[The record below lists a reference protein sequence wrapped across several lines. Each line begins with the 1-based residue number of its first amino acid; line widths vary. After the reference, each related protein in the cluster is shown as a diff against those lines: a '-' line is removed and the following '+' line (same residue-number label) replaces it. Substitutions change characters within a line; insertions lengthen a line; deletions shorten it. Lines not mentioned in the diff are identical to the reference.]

1 MIYIVSF
8 LVTLAACMLGPICGM
23 GGGIIIKPVL
33 DATGVF
39 SVSTVT
45 FLSGCT
51 VICMSCWSM
60 IKCFYHKES
69 VIDLKNTTFL
79 AVGAAGGGILG
90 KMLFNLVAAQF
101 ADKNTAGGV
110 QACLMFAATLGAL
123 LYTANKE
130 KIKSKHTDGILPSL
144 IIGLGLGIF
153 SSFLGIG
160 GGPFNVVV
168 LYYFFDM
175 PAKKAAQNSLYVIV
189 FSQTASVLKSVLSGG
204 VPEFDPVILVGMILC
219 AVIATEIGRRINKKI
234 DNKTA
239 TKLLEG
245 AMVLIMI
252 INLYNIWKFFF

>member
-1 MIYIVSF
+1 MIYFVSF

-23 GGGIIIKPVL
+23 GGGIIIKPIL
-33 DATGVF
+33 DATGVM

-51 VICMSCWSM
+51 VISMSVWSM
-60 IKCFYHKES
+60 IKCFRHKES

-79 AVGAAGGGILG
+79 AIGAAGGGILG
-90 KMLFNLVAAQF
+90 KMLFNYVASLF
-101 ADKNTAGGV
+101 ADRDMAGGV
-110 QACLMFAATLGAL
+110 QACLMFIATLGAM
-123 LYTANKE
+123 LYTINRSR
-130 KIKSKHTDGILPSL
+130 IKSRHIDGIIPSFV
-144 IIGLGLGIF
+144 IGLGLGVF

-160 GGPFNVVV
+160 GGPFNVVI

-189 FSQTASVLKSVLSGG
+189 FSQTASVLKSVMSGG
-204 VPEFDPVILVGMILC
+204 VPAFNPVMLIGMVLC
-219 AVIATEIGRRINKKI
+219 AIIATEIGRKINKKI
-234 DNKTA
+234 DNSQA

-245 AMVLIMI
+245 AMVLIMM